1 MPRQPRPDLP
11 GIAQHIVQRGNDR
24 QPCFFNS
31 VDYQCYL
38 QDLHALVQQHRCR
51 LHAWVLMTNHV
62 HLLLT
67 PESRGG
73 VSTLMQGLGRRYVR
87 YINDRYSRTGTLW
100 EGRFKSCLV
109 AGEDYLLT
117 CMRYIELNPVR
128 AGMVAD
134 PADYP
139 WSSHHATAFGRDT
152 HRLQAHPSW
161 LGLDGDEHI
170 RQQRWRAF
178 VMEGI
183 GSDPPDLLRRCLQR
197 QHPYGSDRFRAAI
210 EARLGRQCGPARIGR
225 PRKQP
230 PEQSETA
237 L

>member
-1 MPRQPRPDLP
+1 MARRPRPDLP

-24 QPCFFNS
+24 QPCFFNP

-38 QDLHALVQQHRCR
+38 QDLYALVQQHRCR

-67 PESRGG
+67 PENRGG

-139 WSSHHATAFGRDT
+139 WSSHHATAHGRDS
-152 HRLQAHPSW
+152 HLLQPHPSW
-161 LGLDGDEHI
+161 LGLDRDDHL
-170 RQQRWRAF
+170 RRQRWRAF
-178 VMEGI
+178 VMDGI

-197 QHPYGSDRFRAAI
+197 QHPYGGERFRAAI
-210 EARLGRQCGPARIGR
+210 EARLGRQCGPATIGR
-225 PRKQP
+225 PRRQW
-230 PEQSETA
+230 PE
-237 L
+237 